1 MDIKQAKEEIRRTV
15 LAYTERDALG
25 ALRIPMVRQRPL
37 LLMGPPGVGKTAIF
51 YQLAQELGVNLVS
64 YTMTHHTRQ
73 SALGLPVLREK
84 TFGGKTYTA
93 TEYTMSEILASVY
106 ERIEKTGVPTGILF
120 LDEINCVSETLMP
133 AMLQL
138 LQSKQFGTHRLPE
151 GWVIAAAGNPPA
163 YNESA
168 RTFDTVTMDRVR
180 LLQIEADYHVW
191 RDYAHEKGLHPAVLS
206 YLELNPEH
214 FFCVERHAHGR
225 SFVTARGWEDL
236 SQLLTSYE
244 RLGFEIQDA
253 LFGEFLQHEE
263 IAAAFS
269 SFFHLFTACRERI
282 NLANI
287 LSGQETAAAPEL
299 RAMRF
304 DARLA
309 ATEFLLHAVSREL
322 NTFRQKKAL
331 TGSLVSFLSSVQS
344 ANNPLSAAKEN
355 LSRRGSCDGAS
366 KGARRAGTRG
376 RSVGA
381 GICGKRACA
390 AGPRGG
396 ACAAASCG
404 GRWDGADGRGGARTG
419 EANPKRDGLCACDV
433 WRGAGA
439 SDFPDAA
446 QTSSRCGRVLKEKQ
460 TLPGALRGDSARRA
474 RKDLIKPNARGRI
487 GSIHGHFCAGHF
499 LRTGK
504 HTSVTNSLGFCV
516 SCGLTW

>member
-84 TFGGKTYTA
+84 TFGGKAYTA

-106 ERIEKTGVPTGILF
+106 ERIEKTGLPTGILF

-236 SQLLTSYE
+236 SQLLASYE
-244 RLGFEIQDA
+244 RLGFEIHHRFYCDGQTLRRYVFRRSQYHRPA
-253 LFGEFLQHEE
+253 IVPF
-263 IAAAFS
+263 
-269 SFFHLFTACRERI
+269 RKYPW
-282 NLANI
+282 
-287 LSGQETAAAPEL
+287 SGQLPCAKKTPSGFALVGNLCLHPALQCHILPDVPECP
-299 RAMRF
+299 
-304 DARLA
+304 RLPESA
-309 ATEFLLHAVSREL
+309 DHIPHFSRHMLPHQCTLH
-322 NTFRQKKAL
+322 NHRQDN
-331 TGSLVSFLSSVQS
+331 QS
-344 ANNPLSAAKEN
+344 YNN
-355 LSRRGSCDGAS
+355 
-366 KGARRAGTRG
+366 
-376 RSVGA
+376 
-381 GICGKRACA
+381 
-390 AGPRGG
+390 
-396 ACAAASCG
+396 
-404 GRWDGADGRGGARTG
+404 
-419 EANPKRDGLCACDV
+419 
-433 WRGAGA
+433 
-439 SDFPDAA
+439 
-446 QTSSRCGRVLKEKQ
+446 
-460 TLPGALRGDSARRA
+460 
-474 RKDLIKPNARGRI
+474 
-487 GSIHGHFCAGHF
+487 
-499 LRTGK
+499 
-504 HTSVTNSLGFCV
+504 GFYI
-516 SCGLTW
+516 

>member
-263 IAAAFS
+263 IAASFAAF
-269 SFFHLFTACRERI
+269 FRLFAACRDRLD
-282 NLANI
+282 LAKI
-287 LSGQETAAAPEL
+287 LSGQETASAPEL
-299 RAMRF
+299 RAMGF

-355 LSRRGSCDGAS
+355 LSRREAAMALRKELGVLAPEEELREREFAARVHALLDGAENL
-366 KGARRAGTRG
+366 APLQAAVEDGTAQTDAAEHALEKRIQNAMDF
-376 RSVGA
+376 VHATFGA
-381 GICGKRACA
+381 GQELLIFLTR
-390 AGPRGG
+390 
-396 ACAAASCG
+396 
-404 GRWDGADGRGGARTG
+404 
-419 EANPKRDGLCACDV
+419 
-433 WRGAGA
+433 
-439 SDFPDAA
+439 
-446 QTSSRCGRVLKEKQ
+446 LKH
-460 TLPGALRGDSARRA
+460 LPGADAFLKKNERYHT
-474 RKDLIKPNARGRI
+474 L
-487 GSIHGHFCAGHF
+487 CAEV
-499 LRTGK
+499 LPDELEKT
-504 HTSVTNSLGFCV
+504 L
-516 SCGLTW
+516 

>member
-106 ERIEKTGVPTGILF
+106 ERIEKTGIETGILF

-287 LSGQETAAAPEL
+287 LSGQVTAAAPEL

-309 ATEFLLHAVSREL
+309 ATEFLLHAVCAGAEYLPAEKGADGEPCEL
-322 NTFRQKKAL
+322 
-331 TGSLVSFLSSVQS
+331 SVQRAIGKQS
-344 ANNPLSAAKEN
+344 AFCGEGESFPA
-355 LSRRGSCDGAS
+355 GSCDGAS

-446 QTSSRCGRVLKEKQ
+446 QTSSRCGRIPEEKR
-460 TLPGALRGDSARRA
+460 TIPYALRGDSARRA
-474 RKDLIKPNARGRI
+474 RKDLIKPNARGWI
-487 GSIHGHFCAGHF
+487 GSIHGHFCAGYF
-499 LRTGK
+499 LRIGK
-504 HTSVTNSLGFCV
+504 HTSVTNSLGFFV
-516 SCGLTW
+516 SCGLT

>member
-1 MDIKQAKEEIRRTV
+1 MDIKQAKDEIRRAV

-138 LQSKQFGTHRLPE
+138 LQSKQFGTHALPE

-180 LLQIEADYHVW
+180 LLQIEADFAVW
-191 RDYAHEKGLHPAVLS
+191 RDYAHERGLHPAVLS

-244 RLGFEIQDA
+244 RLGFEIQDT

-282 NLANI
+282 NLAKI

-299 RAMRF
+299 REMRF

-309 ATEFLLHAVSREL
+309 ATEFLL
-322 NTFRQKKAL
+322 
-331 TGSLVSFLSSVQS
+331 SSVHS
-344 ANNPLSAAKEN
+344 ASDPLSAAKEN
-355 LSRRGSCDGAS
+355 LSRREAAMALRKELGVLAPEEELREREFAARVHALLDGAENL
-366 KGARRAGTRG
+366 APLQAAVEDGTAQTDAAEHALEKRIQNAMDF
-376 RSVGA
+376 VHATFGA
-381 GICGKRACA
+381 GQELLIFLTR
-390 AGPRGG
+390 
-396 ACAAASCG
+396 
-404 GRWDGADGRGGARTG
+404 
-419 EANPKRDGLCACDV
+419 
-433 WRGAGA
+433 
-439 SDFPDAA
+439 
-446 QTSSRCGRVLKEKQ
+446 LKN
-460 TLPGALRGDSARRA
+460 LPGADAFLKKNERYHM
-474 RKDLIKPNARGRI
+474 L
-487 GSIHGHFCAGHF
+487 CAEI
-499 LRTGK
+499 LPDELEKT
-504 HTSVTNSLGFCV
+504 L
-516 SCGLTW
+516 

>member
-1 MDIKQAKEEIRRTV
+1 MDIKQAKDEIRRTV

-84 TFGGKTYTA
+84 TFGGKSFTA

-106 ERIEKTGVPTGILF
+106 ERIEKTGIETGILF

-151 GWVIAAAGNPPA
+151 VWVIAAAGNPPA

-180 LLQIEADYHVW
+180 LLQIEADFAVW
-191 RDYAHEKGLHPAVLS
+191 RDYAHKKGLHPAVLS

-263 IAAAFS
+263 IAVCFAAF
-269 SFFHLFTACRERI
+269 FRLFAAGRDRLD
-282 NLANI
+282 LAKI
-287 LSGQETAAAPEL
+287 LSGQETASAPEL
-299 RAMRF
+299 RAMGF

-322 NTFRQKKAL
+322 AGYRQKKAL
-331 TGSLVSFLSSVQS
+331 TGSLASFLSSVQS
-344 ANNPLSAAKEN
+344 EENQLAAAKEN
-355 LSRRGSCDGAS
+355 LSRREAAMALRKELGVLAPEEELREREFAARVHALLDGAENL
-366 KGARRAGTRG
+366 APLQAAVEDGTAQTDAAEHALEKRIQNAMDF
-376 RSVGA
+376 VHATFGA
-381 GICGKRACA
+381 GQELLIFLTR
-390 AGPRGG
+390 
-396 ACAAASCG
+396 
-404 GRWDGADGRGGARTG
+404 
-419 EANPKRDGLCACDV
+419 
-433 WRGAGA
+433 
-439 SDFPDAA
+439 
-446 QTSSRCGRVLKEKQ
+446 LKN
-460 TLPGALRGDSARRA
+460 LPGADAFLKENKRYRA
-474 RKDLIKPNARGRI
+474 L
-487 GSIHGHFCAGHF
+487 CAEI
-499 LRTGK
+499 LPDELEKT
-504 HTSVTNSLGFCV
+504 L
-516 SCGLTW
+516 

>member
-299 RAMRF
+299 RAMGF

-355 LSRRGSCDGAS
+355 LSRRE
-366 KGARRAGTRG
+366 
-376 RSVGA
+376 
-381 GICGKRACA
+381 A
-390 AGPRGG
+390 AMALRKELGVLAPEEEAWERGG

-404 GRWDGADGRGGARTG
+404 GRWDGTDGRGGARTG

-446 QTSSRCGRVLKEKQ
+446 QKSSRCGRVLKRKQ
-460 TLPGALRGDSARRA
+460 TLPGALRGGSAGRA

-487 GSIHGHFCAGHF
+487 SSIHGHFCAGYF
-499 LRTGK
+499 LRIGK
-504 HTSVTNSLGFCV
+504 HTSVTNSLGFFV
-516 SCGLTW
+516 SWGLT

>member
-73 SALGLPVLREK
+73 SALGLPVLWEK

-106 ERIEKTGVPTGILF
+106 ERIEKTGIETGILF

-214 FFCVERHAHGR
+214 FFCVERHVHGR

-263 IAAAFS
+263 IAASFAAF
-269 SFFHLFTACRERI
+269 FRLFAACRDRLK
-282 NLANI
+282 LAKI
-287 LSGQETAAAPEL
+287 LSGQETASAPEL
-299 RAMRF
+299 RAMGF

-322 NTFRQKKAL
+322 AGYRQKKAL

-355 LSRRGSCDGAS
+355 LSRRRFERSSAYWPPRKRRGSGNLRQGCMRCWTVRKISRRCKLRWKMGRRRRTQRSTHWRSES
-366 KGARRAGTRG
+366 KTRWTLCMRRLARG
-376 RSVGA
+376 RS
-381 GICGKRACA
+381 
-390 AGPRGG
+390 
-396 ACAAASCG
+396 
-404 GRWDGADGRGGARTG
+404 
-419 EANPKRDGLCACDV
+419 
-433 WRGAGA
+433 
-439 SDFPDAA
+439 F
-446 QTSSRCGRVLKEKQ
+446 
-460 TLPGALRGDSARRA
+460 
-474 RKDLIKPNARGRI
+474 
-487 GSIHGHFCAGHF
+487 
-499 LRTGK
+499 
-504 HTSVTNSLGFCV
+504 
-516 SCGLTW
+516 